1 MAAKVPKTKKS
12 TFQNMVQKV
21 RKFAGGTPDR
31 YHTRSKKYDKFVPSG
46 KPAAQPSL
54 TKPEAPELMTEG
66 RTRPARPVT
75 PEEKFVFKAAPVNE
89 SVMMSAG
96 DYGVPVV
103 KPRKATVPASP
114 MVGKRGPE
122 PKQRAVQ
129 QEEAFVFKA
138 APVNPR
144 IMMSAGD
151 YGVPVVHPTKTTETK
166 PFKQM
171 EQHKDPMQT
180 RAALATAAAERETAR
195 EAFKAQ
201 PLPDNSA
208 PASLPTV
215 EAKPPTQ
222 QQPFNLRSASLRSQS
237 RAALE
242 QRVKQEDENRLAA
255 AEFKATEVKA
265 VERPFKPAKSTRPL
279 TDIQAF
285 TMSTDQRSME
295 REIYKRKQA
304 VQQTENEKVQA
315 VLEAK
320 ERAAEEKAIQVLRNN
335 SVHKANP
342 VPNYTMMKIKPSQ
355 RLLTVPSSPMVGKRG
370 ASGPAGIRA

>member
-1 MAAKVPKTKKS
+1 
-12 TFQNMVQKV
+12 
-21 RKFAGGTPDR
+21 
-31 YHTRSKKYDKFVPSG
+31 
-46 KPAAQPSL
+46 
-54 TKPEAPELMTEG
+54 
-66 RTRPARPVT
+66 
-75 PEEKFVFKAAPVNE
+75 
-89 SVMMSAG
+89 MMSAG

-304 VQQTENEKVQA
+304 VQQTENDKVQA